1 MQANKWLKQQYKA
14 QKEDDPNVE
23 VVKPTMSSA
32 ILARRLE
39 ACITLGTPV
48 IFEDAT
54 ENFDPMLDPLLS
66 K

>member
-1 MQANKWLKQQYKA
+1 
-14 QKEDDPNVE
+14 
-23 VVKPTMSSA
+23 MSSA